1 MQELSMSNHRHLWT
15 FFLLILILAASGCT
29 SPDNSEKKDS
39 PLKEAVSGGVAIGI
53 SPRVIYADKG
63 ENITFSVDLVST
75 ENIDDSITIKID
87 NSWTNQTLIH
97 EIKAGATDSIPV
109 NINVPSNAG
118 NMSIKVSALSL
129 NLNAT
134 SSTAGMIFIK
144 NNR

>member
-1 MQELSMSNHRHLWT
+1 MSNHRLLST
-15 FFLLILILAASGCT
+15 FFLLILIFAASGCT
-29 SPDNSEKKDS
+29 GPNSTEKKNS
-39 PLKEAVSGGVAIGI
+39 PSKEAVSGGVAVGI
-53 SPRVIYADKG
+53 SPRVIYAERG

-75 ENIDDSITIKID
+75 ENIDDKITIKID

-109 NINVPSNAG
+109 NIKVPSDAG
-118 NMSIKVSALSL
+118 NISIKVSALSL